1 MSGVFICCLMLDS
14 LQHRDIHGGGNADPH
29 RCPMTEC
36 TDESMVSRF
45 SMSLATE
52 PIHHALVGRGESQS
66 SPSQGGQLG
75 SPLETAVSIQG
86 DTWYRGQSGQRLHA
100 ESVECA
106 VVLPGGRRDSQ
117 LHVLPS
123 GVRGVHT

>member
-1 MSGVFICCLMLDS
+1 
-14 LQHRDIHGGGNADPH
+14 
-29 RCPMTEC
+29 MTEC

-45 SMSLATE
+45 SMSLATK

-75 SPLETAVSIQG
+75 SPLETAVSTQG

-106 VVLPGGRRDSQ
+106 VVLPGRRRDSQ